1 MELKREREKSA
12 AALKEVEMRHNTR
25 ELEQIDDEIRGLK
38 AMIHSLGREDS
49 NTTML
54 RQNGVVSSLG
64 KSDPDGRD
72 APERI
77 THLEHHHIEELS

>member
-12 AALKEVEMRHNTR
+12 AALKEVEMRRNTR

-38 AMIHSLGREDS
+38 AMIHSLSRGDS

-54 RQNGVVSSLG
+54 RQNGVVSSPG
-64 KSDPDGRD
+64 KSDPDGQD
-72 APERI
+72 APAWI